1 MKRLVAQAL
10 RWFAQEGLNS
20 QDDILSATGKSPTDL
35 AYDAVLEVLR
45 DEKVQWRPQKPDEDP
60 YPLLVRVMRNDFL
73 DLVKPGRAYKRTE
86 VIDTQAE
93 DDQPA
98 LDNYESSRDDLKK
111 LHAALTAHDLY
122 RIVGEDQELKDVIDA
137 ILLLDC
143 RKREDIAHL
152 LSTTPEEITRRQQ
165 RLRTKL
171 ASWRQALAADAR

>member
-60 YPLLVRVMRNDFL
+60 YPLLVKVMRNDFL

-86 VIDTQAE
+86 VMDTQAE
-93 DDQPA
+93 DQPA
-98 LDNYESSRDDLKK
+98 LDNYESRGDDLEK
-111 LHAALTAHDLY
+111 LHAALTAQDLY

-143 RKREDIAHL
+143 RKREDIAHV